1 MKKRNVKYWFK
12 NEKELMESLGLR
24 GTPGSGNGIIKED
37 GQNEHVIAQLK
48 STDKAQIVIKLSD
61 VNSLLYNASV
71 TNKLPIF
78 INQFI
83 GGPILVSMKLEDI
96 PLVAE
101 YLKVGKVN
109 TRQNDLVVESDIA
122 KTTNQIKCGNRQSI
136 MKKLRKERENNYK
149 NNKKKGNKK

>member
-1 MKKRNVKYWFK
+1 MKKRNAKYWFK
-12 NEKELMESLGLR
+12 NEKELMKSLGLR

-122 KTTNQIKCGNRQSI
+122 ETTNQIKCGNRQSI

-149 NNKKKGNKK
+149 NNKRKGNKK

>member
-109 TRQNDLVVESDIA
+109 IRQNDLVVESDITE
-122 KTTNQIKCGNRQSI
+122 TTNQIKCGNRQNI

>member
-78 INQFI
+78 INQFV

-96 PLVAE
+96 PFVAE

-109 TRQNDLVVESDIA
+109 IRQNDLVVESDITE
-122 KTTNQIKCGNRQSI
+122 TTNRIKCGNRQNI

>member
-78 INQFI
+78 INQFV

-96 PLVAE
+96 PFVAE

-109 TRQNDLVVESDIA
+109 IRQNDLVVESDITE
-122 KTTNQIKCGNRQSI
+122 TTNRIKCGNRQNI

-149 NNKKKGNKK
+149 NNKTKWDI